1 MDVLSIAAASAGAQA
16 ALREPAGPAGNPNL
30 WDITKYY
37 YDALGWS
44 FGSVSTFPTTLS
56 STNTTEHFFS
66 VSAQEGNSTGL
77 YVAPNL
83 QDVFT
88 IGYANDKI
96 HHYYLETPFI
106 PIRDVSGALNR
117 VTFVRSSN
125 ITVASQESTPRGFTF
140 KPDGTKVYV
149 TGQAIDFVFQYS
161 LSTPW
166 NISTMS
172 YDNISFSVAAQELNP
187 QGIVFKPDGTKMY
200 VIGTSGDDVNEYT
213 LSTPWDISSASYT
226 RVSSSTGAQDTSP
239 QDIWF
244 NDEGTQ
250 LWLLGS
256 GNDRVYRYNLS
267 TPWNVSTMSYIGYVN
282 IGGETTP
289 TGFSM
294 HPEGGLI
301 MHVGESTDAIRL
313 TVIGGTKLS
322 LKVSSPR
329 IVRFSR
335 DGTKVYVVHLN
346 NETIYQW
353 NLSTPWDIFDIET
366 AARNTDASYV
376 FNTAE
381 TTVGGFWI
389 STDGTKMYIV
399 GATLDTVEEY
409 SLGTAFNISTASLS
423 GSTFSINAQES
434 SVKGMYFKPDG
445 TGFYII
451 GGVTATV
458 RQYTMSTAWNLSTAS
473 YTAGYSVSSQINT
486 AAQTARDI
494 FFSDDGTKMYVLD
507 GAHNRIYQYD
517 LSTAWNISTASYSSK
532 FLNTIASDL
541 ASVFFRP
548 DGEQFFII
556 DELQDKLWAYSV
568 ETE

>member
-44 FGSVSTFPTTLS
+44 FGTLQPFPSTLY

-66 VSAQEGNSTGL
+66 VAAQESNPTGL

-83 QDVFT
+83 QDVFV
-88 IGYANDKI
+88 IGYNSDKI
-96 HHYYLETPFI
+96 HHYFLQTPFI

-125 ITVASQESTPRGFTF
+125 ISVASQESTPRGFTF

-149 TGQAIDFVFQYS
+149 TGQVSDTIYQYS

-166 NISTMS
+166 NVSTMS
-172 YDNISFSVAAQELNP
+172 YDNISFSVAAQEANP

-200 VIGTSGDDVNEYT
+200 IIGVTGDDVNEYS
-213 LSTPWDISSASYT
+213 LSTAWDISSASYT
-226 RVSSSTGAQDTSP
+226 RVSVKLTQDTSP
-239 QDIWF
+239 QDLWF

-250 LWLLGS
+250 LWTLGS
-256 GNDRVYRYNLS
+256 GNDQAYRYNLS
-267 TPWNVSTMSYIGYVN
+267 TAWNVSTMSYVGYVRLT
-282 IGGETTP
+282 GDLTP
-289 TGFSM
+289 TGFWM
-294 HPEGGLI
+294 HPKGGLI
-301 MHVGESTDAIRL
+301 MYVGESTDSLRL

-322 LKVSSPR
+322 LKVSVPR
-329 IVRFSR
+329 FVRFSR
-335 DGTKVYVVHLN
+335 DGTKVYVVHAN
-346 NETIYQW
+346 SETIYQW
-353 NLSTPWDIFDIET
+353 NLSTPWNIFEMET
-366 AARNTDASYV
+366 ATRTADATYV
-376 FNTAE
+376 FTGE
-381 TTVGGFWI
+381 TSVGGFWI

-399 GATLDTVEEY
+399 GATLDTVTEY
-409 SLGTAFNISTASLS
+409 SLSTAFNISTASLS
-423 GSTFSINAQES
+423 GSSFSINSQES
-434 SVKGMYFKPDG
+434 TVKGMYFKPDG
-445 TGFYII
+445 TRFYII
-451 GGVTATV
+451 GGVTPTV

-473 YTAGYSVSSQINT
+473 YTAGYSASSQINS
-486 AAQTARDI
+486 ASQTSRDL
-494 FFSDDGTKMYVLD
+494 FFSEDGTKMYLLD
-507 GAHNRIYQYD
+507 GAHNRIYQYS
-517 LSTAWNISTASYSSK
+517 LSTAWDISTASYSSQ

-541 ASVFFRP
+541 ESIFFKP

-556 DELQDKLWAYSV
+556 DSLQDKLWTYSV